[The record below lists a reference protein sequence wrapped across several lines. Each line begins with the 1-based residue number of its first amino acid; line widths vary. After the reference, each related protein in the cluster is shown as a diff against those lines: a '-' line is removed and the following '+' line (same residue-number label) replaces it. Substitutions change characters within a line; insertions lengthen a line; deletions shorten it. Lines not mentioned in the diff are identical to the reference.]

1 MPAPGPAQ
9 ESNFGMAIGVALIRF
24 SGDPTL
30 STSFEATFNTF
41 LGGATALLPCCW
53 LLTLAEGGG
62 GGGSGL
68 RRKEGGEDGEGGV
81 RAAAGHRRGRD
92 LRIIHSHRWYH
103 SGTVICAE
111 FT

>member
-53 LLTLAEGGG
+53 LLTLAVRREEEEEDQA
-62 GGGSGL
+62 SGE
-68 RRKEGGEDGEGGV
+68 KKAAKAVKGEYAPLQATDE
-81 RAAAGHRRGRD
+81 D
-92 LRIIHSHRWYH
+92 ETS
-103 SGTVICAE
+103 E
-111 FT
+111 

>member
-53 LLTLAEGGG
+53 LLTLAVRREEEEEDQA
-62 GGGSGL
+62 SGE
-68 RRKEGGEDGEGGV
+68 KKAAKAAKGEYVPLQATDE
-81 RAAAGHRRGRD
+81 D
-92 LRIIHSHRWYH
+92 ETS
-103 SGTVICAE
+103 E
-111 FT
+111 

>member
-53 LLTLAEGGG
+53 LLTLAVRREEEEEDQA
-62 GGGSGL
+62 SGE
-68 RRKEGGEDGEGGV
+68 KKAAKTAKGEYAPLQATDE
-81 RAAAGHRRGRD
+81 D
-92 LRIIHSHRWYH
+92 ETS
-103 SGTVICAE
+103 E
-111 FT
+111 